1 MAKDKKAVTKAM
13 KQAKITKLTA
23 KSKAKK
29 KVTVSWKKVKKAVGY
44 QVQVSTKKNFK
55 KVISDK
61 LTAKTKLN
69 IKNKKLKSGK
79 KYYIRVRAYATYKD
93 KNNVTQKV
101 YSKWNKKLR
110 TVKVK

>member
-1 MAKDKKAVTKAM
+1 M
-13 KQAKITKLTA
+13 KQAKITKLTV

-29 KVTVSWKKVKKAVGY
+29 KITVTWKKVKKAVGY

-55 KVISDK
+55 KPIFK
-61 LTAKTKLN
+61 KFTAKTKLN
-69 IKNKKLKSGK
+69 IKKLKSGK

-101 YSKWNKKLR
+101 YIP
-110 TVKVK
+110 